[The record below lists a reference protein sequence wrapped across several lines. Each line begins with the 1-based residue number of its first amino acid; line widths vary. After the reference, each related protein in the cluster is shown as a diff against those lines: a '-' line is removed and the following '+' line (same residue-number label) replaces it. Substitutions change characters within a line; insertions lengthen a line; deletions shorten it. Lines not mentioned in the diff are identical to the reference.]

1 MCDKPTGQ
9 STCESLAMLGLL
21 PCWAQQAPLH
31 SSQLFTP
38 KPFNLGFE
46 PALFPAQSNGQAD
59 QARRLQLEDVL
70 SLAADRFNVW
80 LHGYVEGLAIDLYI
94 PNALFSSSSL
104 LSGHLGGQGLVALA
118 RGKSVLE
125 RKIADRIRQ
134 NVARGVCDDVER
146 GLREVFRSDVEG
158 DIQLVRFDAILST
171 LTHCAQSS
179 LEEFTEKFHE
189 ASVRRVRF
197 LFDWASGCND
207 LENVW
212 GTGVSLHA
220 ALCAS
225 VKESIVQASLL
236 NNPNFFL
243 ADAEY
248 TRVLLIDMTLTLAAQ
263 ELLAPLFADDPDSFI
278 VDASAVFMRN
288 AAQVVKCHD
297 ERAFLE
303 GTQVGVFMS
312 NFCGCICV
320 LLS

>member
-1 MCDKPTGQ
+1 
-9 STCESLAMLGLL
+9 MLGLL

-31 SSQLFTP
+31 SSPLFTP

-59 QARRLQLEDVL
+59 QARRLRLEEVF

-80 LHGYVEGLAIDLYI
+80 LHGYVEGLAMDLYI

-118 RGKSVLE
+118 RGKSILE
-125 RKIADRIRQ
+125 RNISRKILE
-134 NVARGVCDDVER
+134 NVARGVSDDIEK

-158 DIQLVRFDAILST
+158 DVQLVRFDAILHI
-171 LTHCAQSS
+171 LTDCARSS

-189 ASVRRVRF
+189 AAVRRVRF
-197 LFDWASGCND
+197 HFDWASGCND

-225 VKESIVQASLL
+225 VKESVVQVSLL
-236 NNPNFFL
+236 NSSNFFL

-248 TRVLLIDMTLTLAAQ
+248 A
-263 ELLAPLFADDPDSFI
+263 
-278 VDASAVFMRN
+278 
-288 AAQVVKCHD
+288 
-297 ERAFLE
+297 RALP
-303 GTQVGVFMS
+303 M
-312 NFCGCICV
+312 
-320 LLS
+320 